1 MRTSLLL
8 LPLLLVG
15 CDTSEPAT
23 PPRQPPTPTELRLVY
38 LVSPTPEYGSLEA
51 DVIEYTGGNGSTGRL
66 ENVDLPWTV
75 AIDIPNDERHLYDLT
90 ASRYDGGAT
99 GGLRARITVDGVVR
113 SDGVAA
119 GSPGGLRMNRT
130 ARATYLH
137 VPPDD
142 L

>member
-1 MRTSLLL
+1 MRTLLLLSLLL
-8 LPLLLVG
+8 LG
-15 CDTSEPAT
+15 CDATEPVT
-23 PPRQPPTPTELRLVY
+23 PPRQPPTPTELRLTY
-38 LVSPTPEYGSLEA
+38 LVAPTPEYGSLKA
-51 DVIEYTGGNGSTGRL
+51 DVIEYTGGNGATGRL

-75 AIDIPNDERHLYDLT
+75 TIDIPNSERLLYSLT
-90 ASRYDGGAT
+90 ASRYAGGAT
-99 GGLRARITVDGVVR
+99 GGIRARITVDSVVR

-119 GSPGGLRMNRT
+119 GSSGGLRMNRT